1 MHPMLN
7 IAVRAARAAGNV
19 IVRAFEQQDKIEVT
33 SKGLN
38 DFVTNVD
45 KAAEEAIIEIISKA
59 YPKHSIVSEECGA
72 IEGEDKDFQ
81 WVIDPLDGTTNFVK
95 GIPHF
100 AVSIALKVN
109 GKLEQAVI
117 FDPIRGE
124 LFTASRGAGA
134 QLDGKRI
141 RVSKAKDLSGTLLAT
156 GFPFKQKHQTTAYL
170 AIFSDL
176 FLQVSDMRRAGS
188 AALDLAYIAAG
199 RMEGFW
205 EMGLKPW
212 DTAAGQLI
220 AKEAGAVIS
229 DFEGGDNF
237 DKSGNIV
244 VATPKVLGAILK
256 TIRPHLNEGLR
267 SK

>member
-1 MHPMLN
+1 MQPMLN
-7 IAVRAARAAGNV
+7 IAVRAARNAGK
-19 IVRAFEQQDKIEVT
+19 IIARAYEQLDLVQAEL
-33 SKGLN
+33 KGTN

-45 KAAEEAIIEIISKA
+45 KEAEDAIISTIKASYPDHSFVAEESGIT
-59 YPKHSIVSEECGA
+59 
-72 IEGEDKDFQ
+72 EGDAKFQ
-81 WVIDPLDGTTNFVK
+81 WIIDPLDGTTNFIK

-117 FDPIRGE
+117 LDPIRGE
-124 LFTASRGAGA
+124 LFTASRGTGA

-156 GFPFKQKHQTTAYL
+156 GFPFKQKHQIAPYQ
-170 AIFSDL
+170 AIFADL
-176 FLQVSDMRRAGS
+176 FLQVADMRRAGS
-188 AALDLAYIAAG
+188 AALDLAYVAAG

-205 EMGLKPW
+205 EIGLKPW

-229 DFEGGDNF
+229 DFEGGDNH

-256 TIRPHLNEGLR
+256 TIRPHLNDGLR